1 MIEQTV
7 GELLEEKVTLDIEG
21 IDRLYLNLYQPMLQT
36 GAGVA
41 AFFKQ
46 HRGAKVASTALMGPM
61 SHAFVKAIR
70 DFAKREGV
78 EIVSF
83 AKGERKDEV
92 TKQRLQGFGRSEG
105 VLYIGKAQEKFASFR
120 VTKKLSERTGKP
132 FPWLSRGTV
141 LCNHYYFYLV
151 DEDFGPLFIKFAS
164 YFPYTARVC
173 LNGHEYAKRQLAKEG
188 IAFEALDN
196 GVLSCAD
203 PTRLQQVLEELTVA
217 KIQTMVDK
225 WLARLPDP
233 LTAQD
238 HAAGFNPQLSI
249 LQAEFARTQVFDRP
263 LSGRHFFEEVIRENI
278 DLGRPS
284 NVSLIFQRRITKRTP
299 GTFRSRVITQGVIP
313 SLHVSYKST
322 KIKQY
327 FKEERALRTETT
339 INNTRDFGIGR
350 LLHNLPALR
359 AIGFAA
365 NRRVLE
371 VETISQ
377 DCALADGV
385 FDQVTQPQRVE
396 GQRVPGLRFDDGRV
410 LALLQVLCLFLVLP
424 EGFRNATMRQWMAQA
439 LGVDAETYA
448 AGRMTYDLRRLR
460 LHRLIERIP
469 HTHRYRVT
477 NLGIRVALFFT
488 KVHSRILR
496 PGLSQL
502 FDGCPKAPNR
512 PIATAMDKLDQTFAA
527 LFNEAK
533 LTACKI

>member
-1 MIEQTV
+1 MIGQTV
-7 GELLEEKVTLDIEG
+7 GDLLREKVTLDIEG

-36 GAGVA
+36 GGGVA
-41 AFFKQ
+41 TFFKQ
-46 HRGAKVASTALMGPM
+46 HRGAKVASTVLMGPM
-61 SHAFVKAIR
+61 SHAFVRAIR
-70 DFAKREGV
+70 DFARREGV
-78 EIVSF
+78 EIVAF

-92 TKQRLQGFGRSEG
+92 TRKRLQGFSAPEG
-105 VLYIGKAQEKFASFR
+105 VVYIGKAQEMFASFR
-120 VTKKLSERTGKP
+120 VTKKFSDRTGKP

-141 LCNHYYFYLV
+141 MCNHYYFYLV
-151 DEDFGPLFIKFAS
+151 DKDFGPLFIKFAS

-173 LNGHEYAKRQLAKEG
+173 INGHEYAKRQLSKEG

-203 PTRLQQVLEELTVA
+203 PVRLQQILDELNVP
-217 KIQTMVDK
+217 KIQALVNK

-233 LTAQD
+233 FTVED

-249 LQAEFARTQVFDRP
+249 LQAEFSRTQVFDRP
-263 LSGRHFFEEVIRENI
+263 LSGRHLFEEIIRENI

-284 NVSLIFQRRITKRTP
+284 KVSLIFQRRITKRTP
-299 GTFRSRVITQGVIP
+299 GTFHTRVVTQGVIP

-350 LLHNLPALR
+350 LLKNLPDLR

-365 NRRVLE
+365 NRRLLE

-377 DCALADGV
+377 DCTLAEGV
-385 FDQVTQPQRVE
+385 LEQLTKPQIVE
-396 GQRVPGLRFDDGRV
+396 DQRVPALRFDDVRV
-410 LALLQVLCLFLVLP
+410 MALLQVLCLFLVLP

-439 LGVDAETYA
+439 LGISTEKYS

-460 LHRLIERIP
+460 LHGLIARIP

-477 NLGIRVALFFT
+477 DFGTRVALFFT

-512 PIATAMDKLDQTFAA
+512 PIATAMAKLDLAFGT
-527 LFNEAK
+527 LFNAAK
-533 LTACKI
+533 LATCEI